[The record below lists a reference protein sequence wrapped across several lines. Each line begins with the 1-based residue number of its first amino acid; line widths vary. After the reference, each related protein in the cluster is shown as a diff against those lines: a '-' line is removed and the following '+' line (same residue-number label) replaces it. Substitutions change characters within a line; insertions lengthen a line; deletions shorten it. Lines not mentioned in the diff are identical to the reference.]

1 MRNISE
7 LILALN
13 SLKSRNYFLTKDN
26 LQTIKQTQKCISLN
40 FPNAINEFYFTYN
53 GGFIADSLL
62 SEKKISDGR
71 FYDEIEWGSNSFLS
85 LEDIIYYYNLDDENS
100 INFKHEEH
108 LNSKRLIPFFRTKEQ
123 EFLVFTEN
131 SLIFWA
137 KTVENNQIS
146 WTNVYPNFESLL
158 NEYIKNE
165 GDISL

>member
-13 SLKSRNYFLTKDN
+13 SLKSRNYFLIKDN
-26 LQTIKQTQKCISLN
+26 LQNLKQTQKSISLN
-40 FPNAINEFYFTYN
+40 FPNAINEFYSIYN
-53 GGFIADSLL
+53 GGFVADSLL
-62 SEKKISDGR
+62 SEKKINDGR
-71 FYDEIEWGSNSFLS
+71 FYDEIEWESNSFLS
-85 LEDIIYYYNLDDENS
+85 LEDIIYYYNLDDDDS

-131 SLIFWA
+131 SLILWA
-137 KTVENNQIS
+137 KEIENNQIS
-146 WTNVYPNFESLL
+146 WINAYPNFESLL

-165 GDISL
+165 GEISL